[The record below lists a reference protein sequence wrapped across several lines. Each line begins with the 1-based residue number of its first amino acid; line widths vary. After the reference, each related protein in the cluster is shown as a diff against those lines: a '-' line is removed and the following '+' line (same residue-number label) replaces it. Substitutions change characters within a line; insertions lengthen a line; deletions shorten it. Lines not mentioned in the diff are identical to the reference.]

1 MEVRSRRVEGALVID
16 VKGEVDLFSSPK
28 MRSAILEALNNE
40 QVSRVAV
47 NFVEVRYID
56 SSGVATLVEGLQLAR
71 AKNRK
76 FVLFGLQQ
84 RTREV
89 LELARLDKVFDIRAG
104 EVEALANPWG
114 PRALVNVPWFQ
125 YSQELAEGRS
135 R

>member
-1 MEVRSRRVEGALVID
+1 MGERTMEVRARRVEGALVID

-28 MRSAILEALNNE
+28 MRSAIIEALNSD

-47 NFVEVRYID
+47 NFGEVRYID

-71 AKNRK
+71 SKNRK

-84 RTREV
+84 RAREV

-104 EVEALANPWG
+104 EVEALANP
-114 PRALVNVPWFQ
+114 
-125 YSQELAEGRS
+125 
-135 R
+135 

>member
-1 MEVRSRRVEGALVID
+1 MEVRARRVEGALVID

-104 EVEALANPWG
+104 EVEALANP
-114 PRALVNVPWFQ
+114 
-125 YSQELAEGRS
+125 
-135 R
+135 

>member
-1 MEVRSRRVEGALVID
+1 MGQRTMEVRARRVEGALVID

-28 MRSAILEALNNE
+28 MRAAILEALNND
-40 QVSRVAV
+40 QVTRVAV

-71 AKNRK
+71 TKNRK

-104 EVEALANPWG
+104 EVEALANP
-114 PRALVNVPWFQ
+114 
-125 YSQELAEGRS
+125 
-135 R
+135 

>member
-1 MEVRSRRVEGALVID
+1 MEVRARRVEGALVID

-28 MRSAILEALNNE
+28 MRSAIIEALNSE
-40 QVSRVAV
+40 QVSRVAI
-47 NFVEVRYID
+47 NFGEVRYID

-71 AKNRK
+71 SKNRK

-104 EVEALANPWG
+104 EVEALANP
-114 PRALVNVPWFQ
+114 
-125 YSQELAEGRS
+125 
-135 R
+135 

>member
-1 MEVRSRRVEGALVID
+1 MEVKSRKVEKAVVID

-28 MRSAILEALNNE
+28 MRAVILEALNNE

-47 NFVEVRYID
+47 NFGEVRYID

-104 EVEALANPWG
+104 EVEALANP
-114 PRALVNVPWFQ
+114 
-125 YSQELAEGRS
+125 
-135 R
+135 

>member
-1 MEVRSRRVEGALVID
+1 MGERTMEVKSRKVEKAVVID

-28 MRSAILEALNNE
+28 MRAAILEALNNE

-47 NFVEVRYID
+47 NFGEVRYID

-71 AKNRK
+71 AKSRK

-104 EVEALANPWG
+104 EVEALANP
-114 PRALVNVPWFQ
+114 
-125 YSQELAEGRS
+125 
-135 R
+135 

>member
-1 MEVRSRRVEGALVID
+1 MEVRARRVESALVID

-28 MRSAILEALNNE
+28 MRSAIIEALNSE

-47 NFVEVRYID
+47 NFGEVRYID

-71 AKNRK
+71 SKNRK

-84 RTREV
+84 RAREV

-104 EVEALANPWG
+104 EVEALAKP
-114 PRALVNVPWFQ
+114 
-125 YSQELAEGRS
+125 
-135 R
+135 

>member
-1 MEVRSRRVEGALVID
+1 MEVRARRVESALVID

-28 MRSAILEALNNE
+28 MRAAILEALNNE

-47 NFVEVRYID
+47 NFIEVRYID

-76 FVLFGLQQ
+76 FVLCGLQQ

-104 EVEALANPWG
+104 EVEALAN
-114 PRALVNVPWFQ
+114 
-125 YSQELAEGRS
+125 S
-135 R
+135 

>member
-1 MEVRSRRVEGALVID
+1 MRERTMEVRSRRVEGALVID

-28 MRSAILEALNNE
+28 MRAAIIEALNSE
-40 QVSRVAV
+40 KVLRVAV
-47 NFVEVRYID
+47 NFGEVRYID

-71 AKNRK
+71 SKKCK

-104 EVEALANPWG
+104 EVEALANP
-114 PRALVNVPWFQ
+114 
-125 YSQELAEGRS
+125 
-135 R
+135 